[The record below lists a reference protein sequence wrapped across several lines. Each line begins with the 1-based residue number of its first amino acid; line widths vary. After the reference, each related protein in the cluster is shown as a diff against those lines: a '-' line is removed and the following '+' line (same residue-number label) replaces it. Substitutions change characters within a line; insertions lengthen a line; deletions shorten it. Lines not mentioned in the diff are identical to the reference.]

1 MKPIED
7 LLEPISLERQE
18 RLLNPQMSDHFKT
31 FITGK
36 YGYRIYTIKIGLKW
50 VTMKSNNHRARIA
63 LDKYKTLAFREWKE
77 SALSHALKLNNNI
90 KPKGWWT
97 AYGFETNP
105 QDFII
110 NRKHITWR

>member
-1 MKPIED
+1 MVIEFI
-7 LLEPISLERQE
+7 LL
-18 RLLNPQMSDHFKT
+18 RL
-31 FITGK
+31 
-36 YGYRIYTIKIGLKW
+36 
-50 VTMKSNNHRARIA
+50 VAIA

-77 SALSHALKLNNNI
+77 SAISETLKLNNNI